1 MEANSL
7 NDAELVAQTLAGNRE
22 AFGLLYDRYARTVR
36 AVVAG
41 VSGDWPGVE
50 DMTQECFLRG
60 YRNLSKLREP
70 VRFGAWIV
78 GIARQVGQ
86 ERRRSLARDR
96 HEFIDAR
103 LAEMKPV
110 TDGQAVVDERE
121 QVGAVMQKLA
131 MLPEQERVAVH
142 AFFLE
147 QQDAQQTAELLGLSR
162 SGVYAVVARGIARL
176 AKLMRS
182 NELGQEKSP
191 KR

>member
-1 MEANSL
+1 MEANAT
-7 NDAELVAQTLAGNRE
+7 NDANLVAQTLAGNRE
-22 AFGLLYDRYARTVR
+22 AFGQLYDRYARMVR

-41 VSGDWPGVE
+41 VSGDWPAVE

-70 VRFGAWIV
+70 GRFGSWIV
-78 GIARQVGQ
+78 GIARQVGR

-96 HEFIDAR
+96 HEFSA
-103 LAEMKPV
+103 APV
-110 TDGQAVVDERE
+110 VEIESTINGETGVDERE
-121 QVGAVMQKLA
+121 QVEVVVQKIA

-147 QQDAQQTAELLGLSR
+147 QRDATQAAELLGLSR
-162 SGVYAVVARGIARL
+162 SGFYAVVARGITRL
-176 AKLMRS
+176 AKQMRPDEM
-182 NELGQEKSP
+182 NQEKGS